1 LSGLLL
7 LQIGL
12 LCVSSSSPLLQV
24 ADRAALLAGGESVA
38 AAGSLTTGGSA
49 TDRLKEMT
57 GLGYS
62 VAVTVEETA
71 EEEAA
76 EGEASDGEAAR

>member
-1 LSGLLL
+1 
-7 LQIGL
+7 
-12 LCVSSSSPLLQV
+12 V
-24 ADRAALLAGGESVA
+24 AT
-38 AAGSLTTGGSA
+38 AGSLTTGGSA
-49 TDRLKEMT
+49 TDRLKERT
-57 GLGYS
+57 GLGCS

>member
-1 LSGLLL
+1 M
-7 LQIGL
+7 
-12 LCVSSSSPLLQV
+12 
-24 ADRAALLAGGESVA
+24 A
-38 AAGSLTTGGSA
+38 AAGSLTTVGSA

-57 GLGYS
+57 GLGCS

>member
-1 LSGLLL
+1 MFLLL
-7 LQIGL
+7 L
-12 LCVSSSSPLLQV
+12 LCFRCP
-24 ADRAALLAGGESVA
+24 DRAALLAGGESVA

-49 TDRLKEMT
+49 TDRLKERT
-57 GLGYS
+57 GLGCS

>member
-1 LSGLLL
+1 VFLLL
-7 LQIGL
+7 L
-12 LCVSSSSPLLQV
+12 LCFRWP
-24 ADRAALLAGGESVA
+24 DRAALLAGGESVA
-38 AAGSLTTGGSA
+38 TAGSLTTGGSA
-49 TDRLKEMT
+49 TDRLKERT
-57 GLGYS
+57 GLGCS